1 MGVSAVKLLLVDG
14 GVVQKIVSREYPLS
28 FPRLGWS
35 EQNPE
40 DRRDAVLDGV
50 RELSAECDKLQVAG
64 IGCGVHCAD
73 YSDASGTLLLDV
85 AILLWRRPRANWY
98 G

>member
-1 MGVSAVKLLLVDG
+1 M
-14 GVVQKIVSREYPLS
+14 
-28 FPRLGWS
+28 
-35 EQNPE
+35 
-40 DRRDAVLDGV
+40 DGV
-50 RELSAECDKLQVAG
+50 RELSAECDKSQVAG

-85 AILLWRRPRANWY
+85 AILPRRRPRANWY